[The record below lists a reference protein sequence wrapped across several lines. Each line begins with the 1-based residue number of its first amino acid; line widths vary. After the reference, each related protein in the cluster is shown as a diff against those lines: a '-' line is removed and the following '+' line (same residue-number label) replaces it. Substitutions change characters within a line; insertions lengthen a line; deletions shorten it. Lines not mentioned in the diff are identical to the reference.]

1 MCGKIMQCM
10 QKSSNPNEHL
20 FFYIFYSLF
29 YNLPRAILHEML
41 TTEYD
46 QHIDAAIVEHPCPV
60 LQHPF
65 ACALMYEIVLKI
77 KDIRI
82 IWRYTDV
89 HVDHFVLSS
98 SWRSLVLVEEKAED
112 GWIS

>member
-1 MCGKIMQCM
+1 MFSII
-10 QKSSNPNEHL
+10 
-20 FFYIFYSLF
+20 FFYSF

-46 QHIDAAIVEHPCPV
+46 QHIDATIIEYPCPV

-65 ACALMYEIVLKI
+65 ACALVYEIVFEI

-89 HVDHFVLSS
+89 HVDHFDAVSFVLA
-98 SWRSLVLVEEKAED
+98 LLEELGVGAG
-112 GWIS
+112 GWIC